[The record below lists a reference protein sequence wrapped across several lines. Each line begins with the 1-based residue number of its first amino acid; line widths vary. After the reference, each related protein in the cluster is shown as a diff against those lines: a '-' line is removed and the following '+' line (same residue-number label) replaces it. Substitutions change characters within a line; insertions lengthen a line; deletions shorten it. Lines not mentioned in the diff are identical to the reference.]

1 MGPDFWDDFSRKRN
15 VSDGCCL
22 FVSGFLGP
30 GFRDVR
36 QVPLSGGQKR
46 IVGKQN
52 LRASICKNKKG
63 WFLWLLEES
72 GNDDHHQGDAAS
84 NGMTLFWR

>member
-52 LRASICKNKKG
+52 LRASICKNKKK
-63 WFLWLLEES
+63 
-72 GNDDHHQGDAAS
+72 DAFCGCWKS
-84 NGMTLFWR
+84 PVMMTIIKVMLQAME